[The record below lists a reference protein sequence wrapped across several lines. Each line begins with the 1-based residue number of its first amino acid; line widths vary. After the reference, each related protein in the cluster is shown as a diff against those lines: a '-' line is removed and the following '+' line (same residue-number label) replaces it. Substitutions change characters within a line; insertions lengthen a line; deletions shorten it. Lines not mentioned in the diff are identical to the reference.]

1 MKNLIKEYVKEI
13 LSEELVTVTRG
24 KLQLS
29 YDVTFDEK
37 DNIVKSKK
45 VMLNPDEIG
54 VLESVKKIAAA
65 VPQGELLKKLREL
78 KKAGVQLQA
87 PAKSPQN
94 VVKVM
99 NAYWADTLDWPTV
112 TRIGRGE
119 LQLRMAFEVNPDVPE
134 PDFVSADG
142 VSLSVKFLG
151 NGSQTAKTG
160 EANKTIPALTEQLA
174 KALGIAKFPQGSFS
188 GESLMVHLDSLTPQ
202 KKAAAISRARAVLD
216 RIKQSIVS
224 EHDAD
229 GILML
234 DNTNGFYLVSARNY
248 QDVHPT
254 SIRNSG
260 TRLEFTGPKL
270 SPGITTL
277 ERALDYSEA
286 GGRPTRGKK
295 TTSSAEPED

>member
-1 MKNLIKEYVKEI
+1 M
-13 LSEELVTVTRG
+13 
-24 KLQLS
+24 
-29 YDVTFDEK
+29 
-37 DNIVKSKK
+37 
-45 VMLNPDEIG
+45 
-54 VLESVKKIAAA
+54 
-65 VPQGELLKKLREL
+65 KKLREL

-119 LQLRMAFEVNPDVPE
+119 LQLRMAFEVDPDVPE

-216 RIKQSIVS
+216 KIKQSIVS